1 MGHRIDKTTMKT
13 GVLFYVTIVCCISAS
28 VVCARNSQFK
38 HLPVF
43 PGFLNR
49 PLSTSPHFDLQNLYR
64 TVDKRFNMDN
74 RAFGED
80 DRFNHFMDW
89 RTLFGKRSF
98 GGPDKIGFHNMESPF
113 KSYYQNWRER
123 FFPKK
128 KGANK

>member
-1 MGHRIDKTTMKT
+1 MRT

-28 VVCARNSQFK
+28 IVCARNSQFK

-49 PLSTSPHFDLQNLYR
+49 PLSTSPHFDLQNLYG

>member
-1 MGHRIDKTTMKT
+1 MRTD
-13 GVLFYVTIVCCISAS
+13 VLLYVTIVGCIQAS
-28 VVCARNSQFK
+28 VVSAKNSQFK

-49 PLSTSPHFDLQNLYR
+49 PLSTSPHFELHNLYG
-64 TVDKRFNMDN
+64 TINKRFNMDN

-80 DRFNHFMDW
+80 DRFNNLMDW

-128 KGANK
+128 KSANK